1 MARQGEPFDELMI
14 VNPISPQ
21 GEKYM
26 RFYPV
31 DPAALSGYIAETP
44 EMMGYG
50 EYPEVGYFAD
60 PPPGFV
66 EGMGQMPAEMGYFAE
81 APEFAEAPAEMG
93 YVYEAPETMGYY
105 AQAPET
111 MGYFA
116 ESPETMGYYA
126 EAPETMGYFAE
137 SPELMGYGEVAPEMG
152 YFAAD
157 PELAEATPEMGYVYE
172 APEQMSAAPG
182 MGYFAQAP
190 EFMGYGEA
198 SPEFGY
204 FAEDP
209 YAMQGYV
216 RETDSGFNPRV
227 VPLENVNGIQGYV
240 RPRSINPTAEVLSP
254 AEEVSKPSGQWFR
267 PLW

>member
-14 VNPISPQ
+14 VNPISSQ

-31 DPAALSGYIAETP
+31 DPASLSGYVAEMP

-66 EGMGQMPAEMGYFAE
+66 EGVEEMPVEMGYFAE
-81 APEFAEAPAEMG
+81 APEMG
-93 YVYEAPETMGYY
+93 YVYEVPE
-105 AQAPET
+105 A
-111 MGYFA
+111 
-116 ESPETMGYYA
+116 MGYYA
-126 EAPETMGYFAE
+126 EA
-137 SPELMGYGEVAPEMG
+137 PELMGYGEVAPEMG

-157 PELAEATPEMGYVYE
+157 PELAEAAPEMGYVYE
-172 APEQMSAAPG
+172 APEYVSEAPETV
-182 MGYFAQAP
+182 GYFAESP
-190 EFMGYGEA
+190 ELMGYGEA
-198 SPEFGY
+198 APEFGY

-209 YAMQGYV
+209 YSMQGYV
-216 RETDSGFNPRV
+216 RDTSVNPRV
-227 VPLENVNGIQGYV
+227 VPLENINGLQGYV
-240 RPRSINPTAEVLSP
+240 RPRSINPTAEVISP
-254 AEEVSKPSGQWFR
+254 AEQMTQPSTQWFK